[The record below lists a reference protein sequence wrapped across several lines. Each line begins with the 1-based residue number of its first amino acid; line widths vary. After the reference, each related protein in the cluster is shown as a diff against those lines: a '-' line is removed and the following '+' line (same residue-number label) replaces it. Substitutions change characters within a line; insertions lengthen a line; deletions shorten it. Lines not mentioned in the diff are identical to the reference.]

1 MFIMFVRLQSYKK
14 IWKQTKET
22 AEKEMLLCPCTYNIG
37 TKSIRERGF
46 SVKDYYKMIIM
57 V

>member
-1 MFIMFVRLQSYKK
+1 MFIMFVRLQSYEK

-22 AEKEMLLCPCTYNIG
+22 AEKEILLCPCTYNIG

-46 SVKDYYKMIIM
+46 SVKNYYKTIII